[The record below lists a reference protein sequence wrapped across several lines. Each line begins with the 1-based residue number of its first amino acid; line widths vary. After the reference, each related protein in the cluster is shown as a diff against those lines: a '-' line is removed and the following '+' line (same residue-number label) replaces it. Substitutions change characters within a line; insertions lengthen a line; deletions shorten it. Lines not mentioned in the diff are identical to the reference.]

1 MSLAGKNLQ
10 SAWNNAIDQPILFVN
25 SSAPKPTELTLER
38 FRFSNAVKRMS
49 LHILEQEID
58 PFQRLP
64 VL

>member
-1 MSLAGKNLQ
+1 MPFAGKNFQ
-10 SAWNNAIDQPILFVN
+10 SVWDNAIDQSILFVN

>member
-25 SSAPKPTELTLER
+25 SSAPKPAELALER

-49 LHILEQEID
+49 LHILKQEID
-58 PFQRLP
+58 PFQRLL

>member
-25 SSAPKPTELTLER
+25 SSAPKPAELALER
-38 FRFSNAVKRMS
+38 FRFSNAVKRMP

-58 PFQRLP
+58 PFQRLL